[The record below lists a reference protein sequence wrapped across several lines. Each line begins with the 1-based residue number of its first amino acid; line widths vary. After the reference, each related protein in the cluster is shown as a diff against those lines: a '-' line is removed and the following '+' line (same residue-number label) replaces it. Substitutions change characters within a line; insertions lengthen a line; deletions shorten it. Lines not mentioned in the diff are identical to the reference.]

1 MGNRKVRRFRK
12 IENELNKQAESLA
25 YLSRIFHYK
34 ASYVNFTKTIK
45 QEVRQMPKLSKE
57 MKADIDD
64 LWGGVK
70 YHDYWYRWY
79 NAIPQDREDR
89 LFCTVS
95 DNRDTIAQQRNWYM
109 PDFQYY
115 LYVCETFANRVDC
128 MAIDDKNMYDMYFS
142 DVRQPQTLGRKIKGE
157 YYDEKYRRIDETEII
172 DRIKNKGDAVLKLA
186 KSTYGGKGIEFIDGS
201 LPDEKI
207 KSILRRRDGYVLQ
220 EKVKQHPQMAK
231 LHPDSLNTVRT
242 VTFRYKGE
250 VHVLSTI
257 VRFGI
262 GGKKVD
268 NISSGGIFCGVKSD
282 GSFTKYG
289 YTNRAVVMET
299 HPTTGAPFA
308 GNYVPNYEKLKQM
321 VCELSNRFAED
332 SQLISWDIAINEE
345 GEPVLIE
352 VNLNYSGIGL
362 LQIANGPLFGDLT
375 KDVLKDIFS
384 NPRLRR
390 FNRIFH

>member
-1 MGNRKVRRFRK
+1 MRNRKVHRFRK
-12 IENELNKQAESLA
+12 IGEKLNKKAEYLA
-25 YLSRIFHYK
+25 YLSRIFRFK

-45 QEVRQMPKLSKE
+45 QQVRQMPKLSKE
-57 MKADIDD
+57 MKANIDD

-89 LFCTVS
+89 LFCTDA
-95 DNRDTIAQQRNWYM
+95 DNRTAIAQQRNWYM

-115 LYVCETFANRVDC
+115 LYVCETFANRVAC
-128 MAIDDKNMYDMYFS
+128 KAIDDKNMYDLYFR
-142 DVRQPQTLGRKIKGE
+142 DVRQPQTLGRKIKGG
-157 YYDEKYRRIDETEII
+157 YFDEKYRRIEEWEII
-172 DRIKNKGDAVLKLA
+172 DRIKNNGGAVLKIA
-186 KSTYGGKGIEFIDGS
+186 KSSYGGKGIEFIDGS
-201 LPDEKI
+201 LLDEEI
-207 KSILRRRDGYVLQ
+207 KSILRHRDGYVLQ

-231 LHPDSLNTVRT
+231 LHPNSLNTVRT

-299 HPTTGAPFA
+299 HPTTGVSFA
-308 GNYVPNYEKLKQM
+308 GNHVLNYEKVKQM
-321 VCELSNRFAED
+321 VCELSNRFAEV

-384 NPRLRR
+384 NKKLRIY
-390 FNRIFH
+390 NRIFH